1 LRNAA
6 SGIGEFL
13 GANEACSKFYSDKSG
28 TFPVTPSVKGIDH
41 VSADPCVRPPF
52 GIGDVNPHGSFVHV
66 FDDHA
71 LDILTRELDTISDFT
86 SYLTRRERFIRS
98 GHLALAVG
106 EEEMLAYYLRS
117 GDKDRIHDFVR
128 PDGKAWRRDE
138 SLTILSGEY
147 DRLLR
152 EPGYL
157 AKKDADQVSYVWDR
171 LLNLFTD
178 NVLAGT
184 SVSPGGATIDP
195 ARAEMA
201 LRSMALEKRIYRRM
215 LGQSVADAMKIAER
229 VKHPRFCRV
238 ILPGADSADVRVAY
252 VFLILAF
259 PNDVELAEGYE
270 QYRNARLNMLR
281 ALPAH
286 LFAESPA

>member
-1 LRNAA
+1 
-6 SGIGEFL
+6 
-13 GANEACSKFYSDKSG
+13 
-28 TFPVTPSVKGIDH
+28 
-41 VSADPCVRPPF
+41 
-52 GIGDVNPHGSFVHV
+52 
-66 FDDHA
+66 
-71 LDILTRELDTISDFT
+71 
-86 SYLTRRERFIRS
+86 
-98 GHLALAVG
+98 
-106 EEEMLAYYLRS
+106 
-117 GDKDRIHDFVR
+117 
-128 PDGKAWRRDE
+128 
-138 SLTILSGEY
+138 
-147 DRLLR
+147 
-152 EPGYL
+152 
-157 AKKDADQVSYVWDR
+157 

-229 VKHPRFCRV
+229 EKHPRFCRV

-281 ALPAH
+281 AYCLHTYSQNRQLKRVVGIAVD
-286 LFAESPA
+286 ASPRVTGRQGGLRRYNGR